1 MRTIKLFSGQCGL
14 PPLSYHMVARL
25 SASQAVLVEVICSE
39 IRPIPRDWGRDD
51 DQSIIVLD
59 FKAGK
64 KKLIIK
70 TLSLILRINGSDKTK
85 RGFWHEVENQ
95 TSV

>member
-1 MRTIKLFSGQCGL
+1 
-14 PPLSYHMVARL
+14 MVARL

-39 IRPIPRDWGRDD
+39 IRLIPRVWGKDD

-59 FKAGK
+59 FKAGKK